1 MTRPAVLPTVGVVHR
16 ERAMAAW
23 ESLERACL
31 RTDRTGVSL
40 REPAHGLHR
49 SRASNAWPLSQVL
62 HATALLR
69 AIGVP
74 APFQPLLAT
83 LRRYRSGDGYSAA
96 PGGGPRYYDD
106 NAWLGLA
113 AIQGGQ
119 VELARS
125 VLGFVEQ
132 GWTPGG
138 GVRWREDLR
147 SVHACS
153 TGAAGLL
160 ALAAAPAASGA
171 VGRAERALAFLE
183 GPLRRPD
190 GLVADH
196 VDADGRLEPTVWS
209 YNQGLTIGLH
219 VELAARA
226 RPAGDLDRA
235 RELADATLQHF
246 DPDDGLWH
254 QPAAFNAVLLRLL
267 LRLHAADGDPRW
279 PRVVDDYLE
288 RAWASARDPET
299 GLFVGGGIGRYDDGV
314 ALDQAGLLQLF
325 ALRVM
330 PPQQWAT
337 VR

>member
-1 MTRPAVLPTVGVVHR
+1 VGAVHR
-16 ERAMAAW
+16 ERAVAAW
-23 ESLERACL
+23 EALERACL
-31 RTDRTGVSL
+31 RADRTGVAL

-49 SRASNAWPLSQVL
+49 SRPSNAWPLSQVL

-74 APFQPLLAT
+74 APFRPLLAT
-83 LRRYRSGDGYSAA
+83 LRRYHSGDGFTAA
-96 PGGGPRYYDD
+96 PGGGPRFYDD

-113 AIQGGQ
+113 AAQGGE
-119 VELARS
+119 VELAR
-125 VLGFVEQ
+125 VALGFVEQ
-132 GWTPGG
+132 GWSSGG

-160 ALAAAPAASGA
+160 ALAVGPPSSGA
-171 VGRAERALAFLE
+171 AGRAERALAFLE

-196 VDADGRLEPTVWS
+196 LDAEGRLEPTVWS
-209 YNQGLTIGLH
+209 YNQGLAIGLH
-219 VELAARA
+219 VELAARG
-226 RPAGDLDRA
+226 RPVGDLGRA
-235 RELADATLQHF
+235 AELAAATLQHF
-246 DPDDGLWH
+246 AHDDALWR
-254 QPAAFNAVLLRLL
+254 QPVAFNAVLLRLL

-279 PRVVDDYLE
+279 PQVVDDYLE
-288 RAWASARDPET
+288 RAWTSARDPET
-299 GLFVGGGIGRYDDGV
+299 GLFTASGIGRCDDGV
-314 ALDQAGLLQLF
+314 ALDQAGLVQLF